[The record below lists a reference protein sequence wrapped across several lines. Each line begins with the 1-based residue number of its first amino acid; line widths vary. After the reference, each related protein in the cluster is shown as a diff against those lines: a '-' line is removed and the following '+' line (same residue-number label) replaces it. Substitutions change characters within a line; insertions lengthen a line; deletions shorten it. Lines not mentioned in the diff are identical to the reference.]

1 MRIKH
6 SKFRNT
12 GLIFELLVKQI
23 AADTLSNRDSSAVKI
38 LRKHFTGKTSLVKE
52 YKMYEFIGK
61 NKGVSQVKADAI
73 VSTIIEISRRL
84 NQNSLKKQKY
94 ELIADIKEAYNIDE
108 FFAMSVRDYKP
119 LAALYCLMEAQNN
132 ADIVDPQI
140 LVNNKTTVL
149 EHLTS
154 LKQNEKDVKDNLIE
168 EYSKYDKDV
177 RLLTMKIMLERFN
190 ANYKELL
197 PEQKRILKEFITSGN
212 SNVRLMS
219 LVNEELQIII
229 ENVTKLSKK
238 VKDDVVRIKLEE
250 ISKSI
255 VPISKKEKVND
266 SHLITLMQYYSLVA
280 ELKTL

>member
-1 MRIKH
+1 
-6 SKFRNT
+6 
-12 GLIFELLVKQI
+12 
-23 AADTLSNRDSSAVKI
+23 
-38 LRKHFTGKTSLVKE
+38 
-52 YKMYEFIGK
+52 MYEFIGK

-197 PEQKRILKEFITSGN
+197 PEQKRILKEFIT
-212 SNVRLMS
+212 
-219 LVNEELQIII
+219 
-229 ENVTKLSKK
+229 
-238 VKDDVVRIKLEE
+238 
-250 ISKSI
+250 
-255 VPISKKEKVND
+255 
-266 SHLITLMQYYSLVA
+266 
-280 ELKTL
+280 

>member
-1 MRIKH
+1 
-6 SKFRNT
+6 
-12 GLIFELLVKQI
+12 
-23 AADTLSNRDSSAVKI
+23 
-38 LRKHFTGKTSLVKE
+38 
-52 YKMYEFIGK
+52 MYEFISK

-84 NQNSLKKQKY
+84 NQKSLKKQKY

-154 LKQNEKDVKDNLIE
+154 MKQNEKDVKDNLIE

-219 LVNEELQIII
+219 LVNEELQTII

-266 SHLITLMQYYSLVA
+266 SHLINLMQYYSLVA

>member
-23 AADTLSNRDSSAVKI
+23 TADTLSNRDSSAVKI

-52 YKMYEFIGK
+52 YKMYEFISK

-84 NQNSLKKQKY
+84 NQKSLKKQKY

-154 LKQNEKDVKDNLIE
+154 MKQNEKDVKDNLIE

-219 LVNEELQIII
+219 LVNEELQTII

-266 SHLITLMQYYSLVA
+266 SHLINLMQYYSLVA

>member
-84 NQNSLKKQKY
+84 NQKSLKKQKY

-140 LVNNKTTVL
+140 LVNNKSTVL